1 MHTNE
6 RYLHTHTSMQ
16 NVMITKTKESI
27 YSLFQNSPHVHTTRE
42 RTFTKQICYITICFS
57 GIWEKVSKVYRYSL
71 YHIYKEKRLYFDD
84 IKSLSVKAFYLRVS
98 NFSWFHYWCEQYEF
112 IVLVLFVQKTFWEK
126 CVLYGNACESWKSG
140 STRNTQ
146 RQR

>member
-84 IKSLSVKAFYLRVS
+84 IKKSFCESFLSTCFQFFLVSLLMRTIWVY
-98 NFSWFHYWCEQYEF
+98 CPC
-112 IVLVLFVQKTFWEK
+112 IVCTKTFWEK
-126 CVLYGNACESWKSG
+126 CVLYGNAWESWKSG

>member
-98 NFSWFHYWCEQYEF
+98 NFSWFHNWCEQYEF

>member
-1 MHTNE
+1 MHTNV
-6 RYLHTHTSMQ
+6 RYLHTHRSMQ

-57 GIWEKVSKVYRYSL
+57 GIWEKASKVYRYSL

-84 IKSLSVKAFYLRVS
+84 IKKSF
-98 NFSWFHYWCEQYEF
+98 
-112 IVLVLFVQKTFWEK
+112 
-126 CVLYGNACESWKSG
+126 CESFL
-140 STRNTQ
+140 STCFQFFLVSPLMRTIWVYCPCIVCTKNVLGKMCSLWE
-146 RQR
+146 RMWELKIWFN